1 MRIAYCLPEI
11 SHPGGIGRI
20 TTQKANYLSSLGHII
35 YIITTD
41 QNHLPAYFNLSPN
54 VHHIDLEINFRDKK
68 QTFLNKVISKYR
80 KQKIYKKKLSKL
92 LHKLKLDFVI
102 STFTN
107 EATFLY
113 QINDGSKKILES
125 HFNRDVL
132 LILNKEYNLSFP
144 QKIYNIYKTYH
155 NIFLTKRYDAFVVLT
170 KEDAILWGHKTNM
183 HIIPNMN
190 TFENNKK
197 SALSNKVIISVGR
210 LDKQKSF
217 DKALLI
223 WKEVQK
229 KYPDW
234 EYHIYGQGEDKNILD
249 KIIQEND
256 LSKNTFIHNP
266 EKNIQ
271 KVYTNAS
278 ILIMTSIFEGWG
290 LVLTEAMNTGIPCVA
305 YGCKCGPKDIIDN
318 EINGFCIPEN
328 DMKRFQ
334 TSLESLIADENLRH
348 KMGNAAYYKS
358 QQYSCNNIMEQW
370 ITLFNQLYN
379 ENK

>member
-1 MRIAYCLPEI
+1 
-11 SHPGGIGRI
+11 
-20 TTQKANYLSSLGHII
+20 
-35 YIITTD
+35 
-41 QNHLPAYFNLSPN
+41 
-54 VHHIDLEINFRDKK
+54 
-68 QTFLNKVISKYR
+68 
-80 KQKIYKKKLSKL
+80 
-92 LHKLKLDFVI
+92 
-102 STFTN
+102 
-107 EATFLY
+107 
-113 QINDGSKKILES
+113 
-125 HFNRDVL
+125 
-132 LILNKEYNLSFP
+132 
-144 QKIYNIYKTYH
+144 
-155 NIFLTKRYDAFVVLT
+155 
-170 KEDAILWGHKTNM
+170 
-183 HIIPNMN
+183 MN

-197 SALSNKVIISVGR
+197 STLSNKIIISVGR

-249 KIIQEND
+249 KIIKEND

-290 LVLTEAMNTGIPCVA
+290 LVLTEAMSTGIPCVA

-318 EINGFCIPEN
+318 GINGFCIPEE
-328 DMKRFQ
+328 DIKRFQ
-334 TSLESLIADENLRH
+334 TALESLIANENLRH
-348 KMGNAAYYKS
+348 KMGNAAYHKS
-358 QQYSCNNIMEQW
+358 QQYNCNNIMQQW
-370 ITLFNQLYN
+370 ITLFNELYD